1 MHLKDTTTGEIMK
14 ALAELLHDVGGTSSL
29 ALNLVALTTEDERE
43 EVEQAA
49 SQAAQEHPYRLI
61 LAIPRDVDA
70 ESPRIDA
77 EVTLGERLGAA
88 EAIIL
93 RLDGPATAHLTS
105 IVLPMLASDV
115 PVVTWWLL
123 DPVKF
128 GLAQELRTFADRR
141 ITYSARAADPVESL
155 YRRAQSYVP
164 GDTDICWTRISLWRS
179 LIASAFDGVTHEVE
193 SIEVKANKNDPSAQL
208 MAAWLDTRL
217 GVSPEVVDTEVE
229 RNSEH
234 LPAIASVSFKMAGGE
249 TMEVERKA
257 DGETVLRQ
265 EGLPKR
271 RQSLQ
276 GRTLGQLLAEELRHL
291 DPDTAY
297 RRVLDTFQQEYGR
310 QQYGEKAGA

>member
-14 ALAELLHDVGGTSSL
+14 ALGGLLHEVGGTSSL

-61 LAIPRDVDA
+61 MAIPRDVDA
-70 ESPRIDA
+70 AEPRIDA

-93 RLDGPATAHLTS
+93 RLDGPTTPHLTS
-105 IVLPMLASDV
+105 IVLPMLAPDV

-128 GLAQELRTFADRR
+128 HLEQELRGFADRR
-141 ITYSARAADPVESL
+141 ITYTARAADPVASL
-155 YRRAQSYVP
+155 HRRAQRYVP

-179 LIASAFDGVTHEVE
+179 LIASAFDGVSHKVE
-193 SIEVKANKNDPSAQL
+193 SIDIRADRQDPSAQL
-208 MAAWLDTRL
+208 MAAWLHTRL
-217 GVSPEVVDTEVE
+217 GVAPKIVDTKVE

-234 LPAIASVSFKMAGGE
+234 LPAIASVAFTMAGGE
-249 TMEVERKA
+249 TMEIERMP

-265 EGLPKR
+265 AGLPKR

-291 DPDTAY
+291 DPDPAY
-297 RRVLDTFQQEYGR
+297 HRVLETFQARFDEA
-310 QQYGEKAGA
+310 EAP

>member
-1 MHLKDTTTGEIMK
+1 MHLKDTTTGEVMK
-14 ALAELLHDVGGTSSL
+14 ALTELLHEVGGTSSL

-49 SQAAQEHPYRLI
+49 SQASQEHPYRLI
-61 LAIPRDVDA
+61 LAIPRDTEAA
-70 ESPRIDA
+70 EPRIDA

-105 IVLPMLASDV
+105 IVLPLLAPDV

-123 DPVKF
+123 DPVRY
-128 GLAQELRTFADRR
+128 GLEQELREFADRR
-141 ITYSARAADPVESL
+141 ITYSARATDPVASL
-155 YRRAQSYVP
+155 YRRAESYVT

-179 LIASAFDGVTHEVE
+179 LIASAFDGVGQEVE
-193 SIEVKANKNDPSAQL
+193 KIDIKADDDDPSAQL
-208 MAAWLDTRL
+208 MAAWLHTRL
-217 GVSPEVVDTEVE
+217 GVAPTVIDTEVE

-234 LPAIASVSFKMAGGE
+234 LPAIESVAFTMSGGE
-249 TMEVERKA
+249 TMEVERNA
-257 DGETVLRQ
+257 DGQTVLRQ
-265 EGLPKR
+265 AGLPKR

-297 RRVLDTFQQEYGR
+297 RKVLETFRVHYADR
-310 QQYGEKAGA
+310 ASA

>member
-14 ALAELLHDVGGTSSL
+14 ALGGLLHEVGGTSSL

-70 ESPRIDA
+70 AEPRIDA

-93 RLDGPATAHLTS
+93 RLDGPATSHLTS
-105 IVLPMLASDV
+105 IVLPMLAPDI

-123 DPVKF
+123 DPVRYS
-128 GLAQELRTFADRR
+128 LEQELRTFADRR

-155 YRRAQSYVP
+155 FRRAQGYVP

-179 LIASAFDGVTHEVE
+179 LIASAFDGVVHAVE
-193 SIEVKANKNDPSAQL
+193 SIHIRGSRQDPSAQL
-208 MAAWLDTRL
+208 MAAWLDSRL
-217 GVSPEVVDTEVE
+217 GVAPTIVDTEVA

-234 LPAIASVSFKMAGGE
+234 LPAIESVAFSMAGGE
-249 TMEVERKA
+249 TMEIERKA
-257 DGETVLRQ
+257 DGETVLRHA
-265 EGLPKR
+265 GLPKR
-271 RQSLQ
+271 HQTLQ
-276 GRTLGQLLAEELRHL
+276 GRTLGQLLAEELRHI
-291 DPDTAY
+291 DPDDAY
-297 RRVLDTFQQEYGR
+297 RRVLDTFSRRYAE
-310 QQYGEKAGA
+310 EVAS

>member
-14 ALAELLHDVGGTSSL
+14 ALSELLHAVGGTSSL

-49 SQAAQEHPYRLI
+49 SEAAQEHPYRLI
-61 LAIPRDVDA
+61 LIIPRDTDA
-70 ESPRIDA
+70 KEPRIDA

-105 IVLPMLASDV
+105 IVLPMLAPDV

-123 DPVKF
+123 DPVRY
-128 GLAQELRTFADRR
+128 GLEQELRTFADRR
-141 ITYSARAADPVESL
+141 ITYSARATDPVESL
-155 YRRAQSYVP
+155 YRRAQTYVS

-179 LIASAFDGVTHEVE
+179 LIASAFDGVTHAVA
-193 SIEVKANKNDPSAQL
+193 SIDIKADRQDPSAQL

-217 GVSPEVVDTEVE
+217 GVSPTVVDTKVE

-234 LPAIASVSFKMAGGE
+234 LPAIASVAFTMENGE
-249 TMEVERKA
+249 TMEVERNA

-265 EGLPKR
+265 AGLPKR

-276 GRTLGQLLAEELRHL
+276 GRTLGQLLAEELRHI

-297 RRVLDTFQQEYGR
+297 KRVLDTFQRNYMPKPED
-310 QQYGEKAGA
+310 A